1 MPSRQP
7 KVNESKWPAARKDVA
22 GKLPLRSKSG
32 STATGNGL
40 PKFYIA
46 AILGDETAREIVRR
60 RSHRAPDW
68 PIPRDLSGHVSF
80 LQAWMAMRNRIRR
93 IRDESHGFA
102 PTPVIPGQFD
112 LHVAIMCHGLNTIG
126 ALKRFIGGSRLLRP
140 DIAIES
146 HLTRR
151 RLEVSVRMRGK
162 ADPVR
167 AIYEE
172 VYAVA
177 IHCSLRW
184 VTGEQ
189 FQVSWVRA
197 AAAPAG
203 VMTTIVS
210 ALGCPIVRGGRGVT
224 LVYPAEAARAPVVPV
239 KLGRWGSVV
248 VDQFLKELKLSD
260 RVTPGVEPVT
270 PTTDRVREILAQE
283 RLNEP
288 MLALR
293 LSLSVATLRPRLDA
307 EGANFRE
314 IVFELHRNHAA
325 ALLLTDKSVADI
337 AADMG
342 FSDDRSFRR
351 ACHQWFGQSPA
362 QYRARHQETRI

>member
-1 MPSRQP
+1 MRSRNPRDQKSIP
-7 KVNESKWPAARKDVA
+7 PTKRGNDA
-22 GKLPLRSKSG
+22 GKEPFWCKSESA
-32 STATGNGL
+32 STEAGL
-40 PKFYIA
+40 PKFYVA
-46 AILGDETAREIVRR
+46 AILGDETAREVVRR
-60 RSHRAPDW
+60 RSRRMPEW
-68 PIPRDLSGHVSF
+68 PIPHHLSGNVSF
-80 LQAWMAMRNRIRR
+80 LQAWMAMRNRIRQ
-93 IRDESHGFA
+93 ICDESHGFA

-112 LHVAIMCHGLNTIG
+112 MHVAIMCHGQNTIG
-126 ALKRFIGGSRLLRP
+126 ALKRFIGASRLLRP
-140 DIAIES
+140 DISIES
-146 HLTRR
+146 HVTRR
-151 RLEVSVRMRGK
+151 RLELSVRMIGT

-197 AAAPAG
+197 ARPPVG
-203 VMTTIVS
+203 VMMTIVS

-224 LVYPAEAARAPVVPV
+224 LVYPAEAATALVVPV

-248 VDQFLKELKLSD
+248 VDQFVEELKQSNHA
-260 RVTPGVEPVT
+260 TPGTAPVMQT
-270 PTTDRVREILAQE
+270 ADRVREILARQ
-283 RLNEP
+283 RLSEP
-288 MLALR
+288 MLAQHLDI
-293 LSLSVATLRPRLDA
+293 SVATLRRRLDA

-314 IVFELHRNHAA
+314 IVFELRRNHAA

-337 AADMG
+337 AAEME

>member
-1 MPSRQP
+1 VLSC
-7 KVNESKWPAARKDVA
+7 KSESA
-22 GKLPLRSKSG
+22 GLE
-32 STATGNGL
+32 NGL
-40 PKFYIA
+40 PKFYVA
-46 AILGDETAREIVRR
+46 AILGDETARELVRW
-60 RSHRAPDW
+60 RSHRAPECA
-68 PIPRDLSGHVSF
+68 IPPHLSGNVSF
-80 LQAWMAMRNRIRR
+80 LHAWMAMRNRIRR
-93 IRDESHGFA
+93 IHDESHGFA

-151 RLEVSVRMRGK
+151 RLEVSVRMKGK

-189 FQVSWVRA
+189 FQVSWLRA
-197 AAAPAG
+197 APPPAG

-210 ALGCPIVRGGRGVT
+210 ALGCPIIRGGRGVT

-248 VDQFLKELKLSD
+248 VDQFLKELKHHH
-260 RVTPGVEPVT
+260 RATPGAAPVT
-270 PTTDRVREILAQE
+270 PTADRVREILAQG
-283 RLNEP
+283 RLSEP
-288 MLALR
+288 MLARR
-293 LSLSVATLRPRLDA
+293 LDLSVATLRRRLDA

-314 IVFELHRNHAA
+314 IVFELHRNQAA

-362 QYRARHQETRI
+362 QYRAGHQETRI